1 MELAALA
8 LTDAVP
14 GLIGEEALA
23 EREDKSSKTTG
34 STACLWGT
42 LMYHA
47 SIDSAPSPRVARERP
62 RAARATESA
71 LALRAIR
78 DTSDG
83 SSLAL
88 ADAGNQTRI
97 SWVDSGSGNY

>member
-1 MELAALA
+1 MYQA
-8 LTDAVP
+8 
-14 GLIGEEALA
+14 
-23 EREDKSSKTTG
+23 
-34 STACLWGT
+34 ST
-42 LMYHA
+42 
-47 SIDSAPSPRVARERP
+47 DSAPSPRVARERP

-83 SSLAL
+83 SSLDL
-88 ADAGNQTRI
+88 TDAGIRTRI